1 MPLDPTLR
9 IFRPQRRAR
18 IPGLRV
24 VLAALLFALPSL
36 QNPASSGDTTRPG
49 LSKPIPTVGW
59 ANPVLLAGP
68 GH

>member
-18 IPGLRV
+18 VPGMRV
-24 VLAALLFALPSL
+24 VLAVLLFALPSL
-36 QNPASSGDTTRPG
+36 QNPASSGDTARPG
-49 LSKPIPTVGW
+49 LPKPIPTVGW
-59 ANPVLLAGP
+59 ANPVLLIGP